1 MKLVTTITAMCAVVL
16 ASSVAF
22 GGQGA
27 DALRVAGFKTDKVFT
42 RGQGA
47 QVLQATVTHTKWIDG
62 QYVAYLQVL
71 WGDVD
76 KVASGPQPTKTWK
89 GKVEVDDGFA
99 TVVQTIKF
107 EPNGS
112 KTKVF
117 DQDAYNH
124 AVWLWKEKRASF
136 LQEAGA
142 QRQHA
147 RQKAF
152 KTIHKR
158 KKLKKI
164 LAKIDRQYAQDV
176 ADFDET
182 MAIRLAKIKHKLTQ
196 TIIVDGDKVKQVSG
210 DQVKWVASTGGGM
223 DGVLIK
229 LELDAPD
236 SEVEIKPAAT
246 RSSSTRS
253 RPGRWCT
260 TRSRSPTT
268 PGRPGDGA
276 LTLVRALSCRVIRGR
291 RSFGSV
297 ITPRAVTADIIGR
310 GTGGRVVFTARAGRT
325 MARAA
330 ISVAASRGTTAGFGP
345 AWCCGRRSEMRAS
358 QMRRAIG
365 SSRLR
370 GACNGISIASDIT
383 GGRRKEHD
391 HAYMSSW
398 THCGG
403 AGRRVRLSDRP

>member
-71 WGDVD
+71 WGDAE
-76 KVASGPQPTKTWK
+76 KVTSGPQPSKTWK

-124 AVWLWKEKRASF
+124 AVWLWQEKRESF
-136 LQEAGA
+136 LQDAAA

-152 KTIHKR
+152 KTVHKP
-158 KKLKKI
+158 KKLKKV
-164 LAKIDRQYAQDV
+164 LAKIDQQYAQDV

-182 MAIRLAKIKHKLTQ
+182 MAIQLAKIKHKLTQ
-196 TIIVDGDKVKQVSG
+196 TVIVDGDTVKQASG

-229 LELDAPD
+229 LELDDPD
-236 SEVEIKPAAT
+236 GEVEIKAGGYKIEFDTQPARKVAHYPQPEAEPYQT
-246 RSSSTRS
+246 YTPGGWCIDVSPRIVLQRTS
-253 RPGRWCT
+253 RPTVVRQRHYTKGRYG
-260 TRSRSPTT
+260 RQYQPG
-268 PGRPGDGA
+268 PGRPGRVYSSGRSHYGTSSSNISGGFAWDNGWI
-276 LTLVRALSCRVIRGR
+276 RA
-291 RSFGSV
+291 
-297 ITPRAVTADIIGR
+297 
-310 GTGGRVVFTARAGRT
+310 RVV
-325 MARAA
+325 
-330 ISVAASRGTTAGFGP
+330 
-345 AWCCGRRSEMRAS
+345 
-358 QMRRAIG
+358 
-365 SSRLR
+365 LR
-370 GACNGISIASDIT
+370 
-383 GGRRKEHD
+383 
-391 HAYMSSW
+391 
-398 THCGG
+398 
-403 AGRRVRLSDRP
+403 